1 LLAVVVWSR
10 DVSGVHCAKVVS
22 NVPAPHDHS
31 QQNQAPPHAVLN
43 YSLVLLMK
51 GIIMPETC

>member
-1 LLAVVVWSR
+1 
-10 DVSGVHCAKVVS
+10 VHCVHAA

-43 YSLVLLMK
+43 TVLFSWRW
-51 GIIMPETC
+51 T

>member
-1 LLAVVVWSR
+1 MFIFRLINSQQSNNNHRTMHA
-10 DVSGVHCAKVVS
+10 A

-43 YSLVLLMK
+43 TALFS
-51 GIIMPETC
+51 